1 MNPLDQLAPLIDPEP
16 ISGGR
21 RHPAGGCGLALL
33 LGLAALWR
41 FRHRLVKRKP
51 RVRPEPVLDPQRR
64 KRWRNWPACTNPMA
78 ASPPASGCSS

>member
-16 ISGGR
+16 ISWWP
-21 RHPAGGCGLALL
+21 PAPGWWLLGLALL

-51 RVRPEPVLDPQRR
+51 RVRPEPVLDPQRQEALAELAR
-64 KRWRNWPACTNPMA
+64 LH
-78 ASPPASGCSS
+78 